1 MKSLNLPAPATDSRW
16 PLVPPAIN
24 LNASRF
30 ASAAAGERK
39 ISPASP
45 SAAQTSVRPLRLG
58 VAGLGRAFVLMAPAL
73 ANPKIAVVSGADP
86 RAEARRRFAA
96 EYSAPAYATVEELCD
111 DPRVEA
117 VYVATPHQFHAGHVR
132 IAARHGKH
140 ILVEKPMAL
149 SDEECRAMISE
160 AANAGVQLVVGHSH
174 SFDLP
179 IRRTRDLIASGEFGA
194 LRMITAVNFTD
205 FLYRPR
211 RSEELRTESGG
222 GVIFNQAPHQ
232 VDVARLLAGSR
243 VISVRAITGA
253 WDDARPTEG
262 AYSCLLTLESGA
274 FASLTYNGYAH
285 FDTDEWLDWIAES
298 GLPKS
303 PADYGSARALLKN
316 CGTRQQE
323 LVLKSARNYGGE
335 SAPAAPANSAR
346 WHQHFGILIASC
358 ERADLRP
365 MPNGVAIFGD
375 DARNFDA
382 LPRPSIPRAEV
393 IDEFYDA
400 VICGVAPLHDGEWGR
415 ATMEVCF
422 AMLQS
427 ARSGRDILLGH

>member
-1 MKSLNLPAPATDSRW
+1 M
-16 PLVPPAIN
+16 
-24 LNASRF
+24 
-30 ASAAAGERK
+30 
-39 ISPASP
+39 
-45 SAAQTSVRPLRLG
+45 
-58 VAGLGRAFVLMAPAL
+58 AGLGRAFVLMAPAL
-73 ANPKIAVVSGADP
+73 ANPKIAIVACTDIRP
-86 RAEARRRFAA
+86 EARSRFAS
-96 EYSAPAYATVEELCD
+96 EHCAPAYASVEELCD
-111 DPRVEA
+111 DPQVEA
-117 VYVATPHQFHAGHVR
+117 VYVATPHQFHAEHVR

-140 ILVEKPMAL
+140 VLIEKPMAL
-149 SDEECRAMISE
+149 SDAECREMISE
-160 AANAGVQLVVGHSH
+160 AANARVQLVVGHSH

-179 IRRTRDLIASGEFGA
+179 VRRTRELIASGVFGA

-243 VISVRAITGA
+243 ANSVRAITGA
-253 WDDARPTEG
+253 WDRARPTEG
-262 AYSCLLTLESGA
+262 AYSCLLAFESGA

-285 FDTDEWLDWIAES
+285 FDTDEWMDWIAES
-298 GLPKS
+298 GLPKN
-303 PADYGSARALLKN
+303 PAEYGAAQALLKN
-316 CGTRQQE
+316 CKTHQQE
-323 LVLKSARNYGGE
+323 LVLKNARNYGGE
-335 SAPAAPANSAR
+335 NAPATPPNSAR
-346 WHQHFGILIASC
+346 WHQHFGVLIASC

-382 LPRPSIPRAEV
+382 IPRPAIPRAEV

-400 VICGVAPLHDGEWGR
+400 VVCGVAPLHDGEWGR
-415 ATMEVCF
+415 NTMGVCF

-427 ARSGRDILLGH
+427 ARSGQDILLDR